1 MLVNEAK
8 SQNWKNKKE
17 TLRTSFFQYR
27 FFWEYEKNAMHK
39 ETTRKLNFGEKKIFG
54 RVLGK

>member
-1 MLVNEAK
+1 MLFIEAK

-27 FFWEYEKNAMHK
+27 LFWEYEKSAMHK
-39 ETTRKLNFGEKKIFG
+39 ETTRKLNFGEKIFG